1 MCLFSSF
8 ALSFSAITVC
18 MCYVLRLTHNKVYY
32 LQSLI
37 SRLDSQKKIF
47 YFTLCLFTSLIYFYS
62 SCNKLCCSSM
72 WQKQW

>member
-1 MCLFSSF
+1 MKGSEEDICEACAFFLH
-8 ALSFSAITVC
+8 LRSFSAITVC

-47 YFTLCLFTSLIYFYS
+47 LFYS
-62 SCNKLCCSSM
+62 LPFYFPYLLL
-72 WQKQW
+72 QLL